1 MAATFFLGI
10 GLEYIDTVFQT
21 IKNSDFSQ
29 YTIAGMKT
37 LAVLFFLVNILK
49 KYNEGVTNKDGYT
62 WGLSPS
68 ELAKNFAVVLLV
80 IFSTQILGVFDG
92 ILVAIESQYRNTA
105 PALLPLQMQDI
116 PIEEDVGVLEAT
128 KKAMALLYDALV
140 TPLYGWKIIS
150 FIISLGLWILDL
162 FIYPLFLAER
172 YFLLG
177 IMQAFFP
184 LILSLAVFE
193 KFRSMAYSF
202 FKLYAAVYMLVP
214 AFFLVNVFINAIYT
228 EINTNFW
235 VNLFGTDVGS
245 RFFAP
250 VVQLGSVVFIVFLK
264 FKLYKRAT
272 SFTLRLFTS

>member
-1 MAATFFLGI
+1 MAATIFLGI

-21 IKNSDFSQ
+21 IKNSNFSQ

-49 KYNEGVTNKDGYT
+49 KYNEGIANKDGYT
-62 WGLSPS
+62 WGLSPG

-80 IFSTQILGVFDG
+80 IFSTQILSVFDG

-105 PALLPLQMQDI
+105 PALLPLQMQDM
-116 PIEEDVGVLEAT
+116 PLEEDVGVLEAT

-184 LILSLAVFE
+184 LILSLA
-193 KFRSMAYSF
+193 
-202 FKLYAAVYMLVP
+202 
-214 AFFLVNVFINAIYT
+214 
-228 EINTNFW
+228 
-235 VNLFGTDVGS
+235 LF
-245 RFFAP
+245 
-250 VVQLGSVVFIVFLK
+250 
-264 FKLYKRAT
+264 
-272 SFTLRLFTS
+272 

>member
-1 MAATFFLGI
+1 MTANIFLGI
-10 GLEYIDTVFQT
+10 GLEYIDAVFQV

-49 KYNEGVTNKDGYT
+49 KYNEGIANKDGYT
-62 WGLSPS
+62 WGLSPG

-80 IFSTQILGVFDG
+80 IFSTQVLGFFDG
-92 ILVAIESQYRNTA
+92 ILVAIEGQYRNTA
-105 PALLPLQMQDI
+105 PALLPLQLQDI
-116 PIEEDVGVLEAT
+116 PIEEDVGALEAA

-140 TPLYGWKIIS
+140 TPLFGWKIIS

-184 LILSLAVFE
+184 LVLSLAVFE
-193 KFRSMAYSF
+193 KFRSMAYNF

-228 EINTNFW
+228 EINTTFW
-235 VNLFGTDVGS
+235 VDLFGTDVGS
-245 RFFAP
+245 NFFAP
-250 VVQLGSVVFIVFLK
+250 VVELGSIIFIVFLK

-272 SFTLRLFTS
+272 TFTFKLFT